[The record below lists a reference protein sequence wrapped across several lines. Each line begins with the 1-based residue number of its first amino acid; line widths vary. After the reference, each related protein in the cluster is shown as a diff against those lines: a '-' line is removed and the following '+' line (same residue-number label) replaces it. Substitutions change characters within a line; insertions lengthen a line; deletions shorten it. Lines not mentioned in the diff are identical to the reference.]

1 MSEDNPAQ
9 SAPSKPNT
17 DQAATSSD
25 RGADATN
32 SSILEDSAQRST
44 TIISHLN
51 GRALVLVGLMG
62 AGKTTI
68 GRRLAQ
74 TLDLDFVDADAEIE
88 KAAGETIPEIFAN
101 HGEAAFR
108 AGEKRVIA
116 RLLTKGSHVLATGGG
131 AYMNA
136 ETRDNITQKALSIW
150 LHADLDVLMDR
161 VGRRGNRPLLNE
173 KNPRAVMEK
182 LISERYPIYAQ
193 ADLTVDSVEGTHE
206 HVVEKLLIAL
216 DAYLTTPPA
225 EETSK

>member
-1 MSEDNPAQ
+1 MSEEIPAHSAPLKSSTNQSDESSGPTDQ
-9 SAPSKPNT
+9 SATENVARVS
-17 DQAATSSD
+17 A
-25 RGADATN
+25 
-32 SSILEDSAQRST
+32 SIT
-44 TIISHLN
+44 SHLN
-51 GRALVLVGLMG
+51 GRAIVLVGLMG

-74 TLDLDFVDADAEIE
+74 ALHLDFVDADAEIE
-88 KAAGETIPEIFAN
+88 EAAGETIPEIFKN

-116 RLLTKGSHVLATGGG
+116 RLLTNGPHVLATGGG

-136 ETRDNITQKALSIW
+136 ETRETIAQNALSIW

-161 VGRRGNRPLLNE
+161 VGRRGNRPLLNQE
-173 KNPRAVMEK
+173 NPRAVMEK
-182 LISERYPIYAQ
+182 LISERYPTYAQ

-206 HVVEKLLIAL
+206 HVVEKLLVAL
-216 DAYLTTPPA
+216 DVYLTTPPA